1 MTTIAAVRAE
11 PPHGSW
17 DPEDAASCVSTWLN
31 SAPKWPQPPHYN
43 SSRPGGRLADIYLGA
58 SHLETHHKT
67 KKTFQLSGTTPLVT
81 DRVQRW
87 RQNPAAGGAL
97 GTSPPGIAHPV
108 QTCPRCV
115 HGVSTVCPVLST
127 SSVWDAHLQPEDR
140 RGHTAV
146 LSAQALSCQ
155 VWQIVLH
162 DVNKTASLK
171 LTLQLSL
178 FWNEEELKSCEC
190 RCHLL
195 RQIMWWWEKTSGGV
209 TFTF

>member
-58 SHLETHHKT
+58 SHPETHHKT
-67 KKTFQLSGTTPLVT
+67 KKTFQLNGTTPLVT

-115 HGVSTVCPVLST
+115 HGVSCSEHLQCVRRTFAARGQEGTHCCPVC
-127 SSVWDAHLQPEDR
+127 VW
-140 RGHTAV
+140 
-146 LSAQALSCQ
+146 Q